1 MSLRNI
7 TRNGGKAL
15 PPRPSL
21 SSIALAWLGSSL
33 AIASIAVLSQLSGQ
47 PWILGSFG
55 ASCVL
60 LFGFPDAIFSQ
71 PRDLIVG
78 HVLCSLIGLGFLKFV
93 GPDWWSMALAVG
105 TALAVM
111 LVTRTVH
118 PPAGSNPVII
128 FLTRP
133 DWSFLLFPT
142 LVGVIVLLFLVRLM
156 LKVTR
161 TVH

>member
-1 MSLRNI
+1 
-7 TRNGGKAL
+7 
-15 PPRPSL
+15 
-21 SSIALAWLGSSL
+21 L

-60 LFGFPDAIFSQ
+60 LFGFPDAVFSQ
-71 PRDLIVG
+71 PRNLIVG

-105 TALAVM
+105 TALAAM
-111 LVTRTVH
+111 LVTRIVH

-142 LVGVIVLLFLVRLM
+142 LVGVIVLLFLARLM

>member
-1 MSLRNI
+1 
-7 TRNGGKAL
+7 
-15 PPRPSL
+15 
-21 SSIALAWLGSSL
+21 
-33 AIASIAVLSQLSGQ
+33 
-47 PWILGSFG
+47 
-55 ASCVL
+55 
-60 LFGFPDAIFSQ
+60 
-71 PRDLIVG
+71 
-78 HVLCSLIGLGFLKFV
+78 
-93 GPDWWSMALAVG
+93 LAVG

-142 LVGVIVLLFLVRLM
+142 LAGIMVLLFLARLM

>member
-33 AIASIAVLSQLSGQ
+33 AIAAIAVLSQLSGQ

-60 LFGFPDAIFSQ
+60 LFGFPDAVFSQ
-71 PRDLIVG
+71 PRNLIVG

-105 TALAVM
+105 TALAAM

-142 LVGVIVLLFLVRLM
+142 LVGVIVLLFLARLM

>member
-71 PRDLIVG
+71 PRNLIVG

-142 LVGVIVLLFLVRLM
+142 LVGVIVLLFLARLM

>member
-1 MSLRNI
+1 MTLKNKK
-7 TRNGGKAL
+7 RNGAKAL
-15 PPRPSL
+15 PPIPSL
-21 SSIALAWLGSSL
+21 SHIALAGLGSSL
-33 AIASIAVLSQLSGQ
+33 AIAAIAALSQLSGQ

-60 LFGFPDAIFSQ
+60 LFGFPDAVFSQ
-71 PRDLIVG
+71 PRNLIVG
-78 HVLCSLIGLGFLKFV
+78 HVLCSLIGLGFLKFI

-105 TALAVM
+105 TALAAM
-111 LVTRTVH
+111 LVTRAVH

-142 LVGVIVLLFLVRLM
+142 LVGVIVLLFLARLM

>member
-7 TRNGGKAL
+7 IRNGGKAL

-21 SSIALAWLGSSL
+21 SSIALAWLGLSL

-60 LFGFPDAIFSQ
+60 LFGFPDAVFAQ
-71 PRDLIVG
+71 PRNLIAV

-93 GPDWWSMALAVG
+93 GPDWWSMALAVS

-111 LVTRTVH
+111 LVTRIVH

-142 LVGVIVLLFLVRLM
+142 LVGVIVLLFLARLM

>member
-1 MSLRNI
+1 MTLKNKK
-7 TRNGGKAL
+7 RNGAKAL
-15 PPRPSL
+15 PPIPSL
-21 SSIALAWLGSSL
+21 SHIALAGLGSSL
-33 AIASIAVLSQLSGQ
+33 AIAAIAALSQLSGQ

-60 LFGFPDAIFSQ
+60 LFGFPDAVFSQ
-71 PRDLIVG
+71 PRNLIVG
-78 HVLCSLIGLGFLKFV
+78 HILCSLVGLGFLKFV

-142 LVGVIVLLFLVRLM
+142 LVGVIVLLFLARLM

>member
-7 TRNGGKAL
+7 IRNGGKAL

-60 LFGFPDAIFSQ
+60 LFGFPDAVFSQ
-71 PRDLIVG
+71 PRNLIVG

-93 GPDWWSMALAVG
+93 GPDWWSMTLAGG
-105 TALAVM
+105 TALATM
-111 LVTRTVH
+111 LVTRTVP

-142 LVGVIVLLFLVRLM
+142 LVGVIFLLFLARLM

>member
-1 MSLRNI
+1 MTLKNKK
-7 TRNGGKAL
+7 RNGAKAL
-15 PPRPSL
+15 PPIPSL
-21 SSIALAWLGSSL
+21 SHIALAGLGSSL
-33 AIASIAVLSQLSGQ
+33 AIAAIAALSQLSGQ

-60 LFGFPDAIFSQ
+60 LFGFPDAVFSQ
-71 PRDLIVG
+71 PRNLIVG
-78 HVLCSLIGLGFLKFV
+78 HILCSLVGLGFLKFV

-118 PPAGSNPVII
+118 PPAGSNPVLI

-142 LVGVIVLLFLVRLM
+142 LVGVIVLLFLARLM